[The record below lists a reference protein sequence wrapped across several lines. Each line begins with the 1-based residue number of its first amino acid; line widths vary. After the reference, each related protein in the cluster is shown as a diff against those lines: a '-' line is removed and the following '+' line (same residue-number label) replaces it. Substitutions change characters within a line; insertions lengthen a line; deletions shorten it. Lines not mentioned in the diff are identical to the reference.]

1 MEGSSDSIESVAV
14 DPEGV
19 CIISGGADRTI
30 RLWGYDEGHCYAVGT
45 GHSSE
50 VAKVAITPRDPQH
63 KPKAVSVGTDGS
75 VMIWDFIA
83 PSSLQENS
91 SALVPGTSTESWEM
105 VPGATV

>member
-19 CIISGGADRTI
+19 CIVSGGADRTI

-63 KPKAVSVGTDGS
+63 KPKVVSVGTDGS

-83 PSSLQENS
+83 PASLEKRS
-91 SALVPGTSTESWEM
+91 SALVPGTSTDSWEM
-105 VPGATV
+105 VQGATN